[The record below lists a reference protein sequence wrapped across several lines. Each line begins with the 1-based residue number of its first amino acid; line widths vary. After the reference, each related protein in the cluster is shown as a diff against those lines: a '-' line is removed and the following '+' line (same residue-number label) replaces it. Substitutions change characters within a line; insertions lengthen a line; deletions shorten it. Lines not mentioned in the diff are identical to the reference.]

1 MVSDSHKVL
10 WDQCREVIRQNVTQ
24 EQYNAL
30 FAYTD
35 FSDYADGKLVL
46 SVPSQFIFDMLERDD
61 YASLIRKTINRFFG
75 ENVTLGYKIPVVK
88 VKGGSVQVSN
98 IAHVDT
104 QNGPANQHA
113 NQAPSGPVAP
123 VPQDK

>member
-61 YASLIRKTINRFFG
+61 YASLIRKTINR
-75 ENVTLGYKIPVVK
+75 
-88 VKGGSVQVSN
+88 
-98 IAHVDT
+98 
-104 QNGPANQHA
+104 
-113 NQAPSGPVAP
+113 
-123 VPQDK
+123 